1 MVGWAGQPSGWP
13 CRWCGIPTPVQF
25 TTLSVGTSSGDLI
38 KLPSEVIMTQPIHCE
53 PEADFHLQVE
63 DFIISAVAADITG
76 DHALNNEIGMFLLS
90 LLCYHKK
97 QETE

>member
-1 MVGWAGQPSGWP
+1 
-13 CRWCGIPTPVQF
+13 
-25 TTLSVGTSSGDLI
+25 
-38 KLPSEVIMTQPIHCE
+38 MTQPIHCE

>member
-1 MVGWAGQPSGWP
+1 
-13 CRWCGIPTPVQF
+13 
-25 TTLSVGTSSGDLI
+25 
-38 KLPSEVIMTQPIHCE
+38 MTQPIYCE

-97 QETE
+97 QEKE